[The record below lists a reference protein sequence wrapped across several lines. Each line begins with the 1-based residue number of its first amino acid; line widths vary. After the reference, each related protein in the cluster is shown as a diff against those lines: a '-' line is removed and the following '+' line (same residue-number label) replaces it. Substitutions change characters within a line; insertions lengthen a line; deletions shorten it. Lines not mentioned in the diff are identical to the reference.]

1 MAEASRQRKYTMNE
15 DRIQGN
21 WKQFTGKVQEQWGKL
36 TNDDLDVIAGRR
48 EQFIGKL
55 QERHGL
61 VREAAEKQLKEW
73 QSRHPD
79 FRFDD

>member
-1 MAEASRQRKYTMNE
+1 MNE

-61 VREAAEKQLKEW
+61 VREAAEKQLK
-73 QSRHPD
+73 
-79 FRFDD
+79 

>member
-1 MAEASRQRKYTMNE
+1 MNE

-36 TNDDLDVIAGRR
+36 TNDDLDVIPGLRK
-48 EQFIGKL
+48 QFIGKL

>member
-1 MAEASRQRKYTMNE
+1 MNE
-15 DRIQGN
+15 DRVKGN

-61 VREAAEKQLKEW
+61 VRDAAEKQLKER
-73 QSRHPD
+73 QDRHPE
-79 FRFDD
+79 FRFND